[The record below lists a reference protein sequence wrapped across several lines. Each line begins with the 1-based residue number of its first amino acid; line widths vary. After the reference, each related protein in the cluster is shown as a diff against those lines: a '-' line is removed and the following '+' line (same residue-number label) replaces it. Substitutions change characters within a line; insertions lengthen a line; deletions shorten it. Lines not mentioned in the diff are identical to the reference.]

1 MTAMRAPVV
10 AGVGGGVGTT
20 TVAAALRGH
29 DAGRLT
35 AGWPDI
41 LVCRG
46 TLDSLRRAA
55 AVLQTAD
62 PDAFPVLAVTLDA
75 ARAARRPIRAHLE
88 LLEPDLGALVVLPYV
103 RRWTTLPDPV
113 AEAAHLL
120 EEPADRLPRPLR
132 GYAAALRELVEA
144 VTASGRLDAA
154 PDQRTAVP
162 RVRANG
168 TPTTGV
174 PATGASALSVPSSST
189 RSASVRPNGPFV
201 GRAVTSGSLVGRAA
215 RRSGGPTWRR
225 RGRPRRSGR
234 EGCRSS
240 GRTSSADRPGPADRA
255 GRVRRACAFR
265 RSCAVRSSPCW
276 VWRSARCPA
285 ATSPRRR
292 RAWTPPASPPP
303 RAATCRWSPTSP
315 RSSARSCRRCGSS
328 RRSRPSPAGIRQRS
342 ATASPGCCSST
353 SSRGWRQAARRGPPA
368 RPGPVTTCSIRK
380 PTCGW
385 RSPGCAPPCA
395 PSRATSSRTTSPPP
409 RSMRCS
415 CVTSPAAPGSPA
427 APRGCRGPGR
437 PAATSAA
444 QRW

>member
-1 MTAMRAPVV
+1 VTAMRAPVV

-103 RRWTTLPDPV
+103 RRWPTLPDPV

-154 PDQRTAVP
+154 PDHMHGRPAGSGEWGTHHWGSGERRIRPVGSEQLHTGRIGAAERTVRRTDRDERGARRESGATVGRPDMTPMGTVTPQRP
-162 RVRANG
+162 R
-168 TPTTGV
+168 GV
-174 PATGASALSVPSSST
+174 QI
-189 RSASVRPNGPFV
+189 VRPD
-201 GRAVTSGSLVGRAA
+201 S
-215 RRSGGPTWRR
+215 
-225 RGRPRRSGR
+225 PR
-234 EGCRSS
+234 
-240 GRTSSADRPGPADRA
+240 TD
-255 GRVRRACAFR
+255 RVRRTER
-265 RSCAVRSSPCW
+265 V
-276 VWRSARCPA
+276 
-285 ATSPRRR
+285 
-292 RAWTPPASPPP
+292 
-303 RAATCRWSPTSP
+303 
-315 RSSARSCRRCGSS
+315 G
-328 RRSRPSPAGIRQRS
+328 
-342 ATASPGCCSST
+342 
-353 SSRGWRQAARRGPPA
+353 
-368 RPGPVTTCSIRK
+368 
-380 PTCGW
+380 
-385 RSPGCAPPCA
+385 
-395 PSRATSSRTTSPPP
+395 
-409 RSMRCS
+409 
-415 CVTSPAAPGSPA
+415 
-427 APRGCRGPGR
+427 
-437 PAATSAA
+437 
-444 QRW
+444 

>member
-154 PDQRTAVP
+154 PDHTHRRPASGERDPHHWVSGDRRINPVGSEQLHTGIGAAERTVRRTGRDERGARRESGTTVGRPDLTPVGRVTPQRPRGVQIVRPDVP
-162 RVRANG
+162 R
-168 TPTTGV
+168 T
-174 PATGASALSVPSSST
+174 
-189 RSASVRPNGPFV
+189 
-201 GRAVTSGSLVGRAA
+201 
-215 RRSGGPTWRR
+215 
-225 RGRPRRSGR
+225 
-234 EGCRSS
+234 
-240 GRTSSADRPGPADRA
+240 D
-255 GRVRRACAFR
+255 RVRRTER
-265 RSCAVRSSPCW
+265 V
-276 VWRSARCPA
+276 
-285 ATSPRRR
+285 
-292 RAWTPPASPPP
+292 
-303 RAATCRWSPTSP
+303 
-315 RSSARSCRRCGSS
+315 G
-328 RRSRPSPAGIRQRS
+328 
-342 ATASPGCCSST
+342 
-353 SSRGWRQAARRGPPA
+353 
-368 RPGPVTTCSIRK
+368 
-380 PTCGW
+380 
-385 RSPGCAPPCA
+385 
-395 PSRATSSRTTSPPP
+395 
-409 RSMRCS
+409 
-415 CVTSPAAPGSPA
+415 
-427 APRGCRGPGR
+427 
-437 PAATSAA
+437 
-444 QRW
+444 